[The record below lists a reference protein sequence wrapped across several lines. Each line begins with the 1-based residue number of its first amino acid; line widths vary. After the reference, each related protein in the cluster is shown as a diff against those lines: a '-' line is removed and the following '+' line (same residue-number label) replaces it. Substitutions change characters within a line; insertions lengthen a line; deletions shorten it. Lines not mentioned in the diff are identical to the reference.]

1 MLQNASIIGFLR
13 TILIFILVYTILKY
27 VMRLL
32 APYILRSVAKK
43 AESHFRNQSTTKE
56 PTKKEG
62 EISIDKI
69 PKSKA
74 SKHDV
79 GEYVDYEEVD

>member
-13 TILIFILVYTILKY
+13 TILIFILVYTIFKY

-43 AESHFRNQSTTKE
+43 AEAHFRNQSGSQKSTQ
-56 PTKKEG
+56 KEG
-62 EISIDKI
+62 EISIDKM
-69 PKSKA
+69 PNSKP
-74 SKHDV
+74 SKNYV
-79 GEYVDYEEVD
+79 GEYVDYEEVE